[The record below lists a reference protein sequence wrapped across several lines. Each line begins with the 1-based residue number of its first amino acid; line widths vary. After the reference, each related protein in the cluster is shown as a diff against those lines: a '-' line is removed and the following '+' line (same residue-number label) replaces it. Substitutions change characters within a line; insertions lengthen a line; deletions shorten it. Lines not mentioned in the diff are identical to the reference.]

1 MTKHFGD
8 AKEIYT
14 HIFADGYGAP
24 EKTLQYD
31 ERADSD
37 PPIQNSQEFQDF
49 NARHKA
55 NHMVNYVQNSTKWY
69 ASKENVLVLLGDD
82 FAYMNGQE
90 AFKEVDQ
97 MIEICNKY

>member
-37 PPIQNSQEFQDF
+37 PPIQSSQEFQDF

-69 ASKENVLVLLGDD
+69 ASKEHVLVLLGDD